1 MSIEDDAKKV
11 MVQRKH
17 ELHEETLTS
26 CIADLQDVLSKHTD
40 CNSLED
46 IFAHVKATSATVLF
60 LLQERKRDRDKRGS
74 DFTKPVNPIPTS
86 GNPDR

>member
-17 ELHEETLTS
+17 ELHEETLLN
-26 CIADLQDVLSKHTD
+26 CIAGLKDVLDMHTD
-40 CNSLED
+40 YSSQQD
-46 IFAHVKATSATVLF
+46 IFAHVRATSAAVLF

-74 DFTKPVNPIPTS
+74 DFRKPVAPLSPAGTDIK
-86 GNPDR
+86 

>member
-17 ELHEETLTS
+17 ELHEETLVS
-26 CIADLQDVLSKHTD
+26 CIADLQQVLENVTSYD
-40 CNSLED
+40 SPESL
-46 IFAHVKATSATVLF
+46 FAHVRATSAAVLF

-74 DFTKPVNPIPTS
+74 DYSRPVTTL
-86 GNPDR
+86 PDAIRDIK

>member
-17 ELHEETLTS
+17 ELHEETLTN
-26 CIADLQDVLSKHTD
+26 CMADLQEALSKHAEYK
-40 CNSLED
+40 SLED

-86 GNPDR
+86 GSPER

>member
-17 ELHEETLTS
+17 ELHEETLIN
-26 CIADLQDVLSKHTD
+26 CITDLQDVLGKHTD
-40 CNSLED
+40 RNSLED
-46 IFAHVKATSATVLF
+46 IFAHVKATSAAVLF

-74 DFTKPVNPIPTS
+74 DYAKPVNPLSPAGTDIK
-86 GNPDR
+86 

>member
-26 CIADLQDVLSKHTD
+26 CIAELQNVLSNHTD
-40 CNSLED
+40 YKSMED

-60 LLQERKRDRDKRGS
+60 LLQERKRDRDKRGG
-74 DFTKPVNPIPTS
+74 DFTKSVNPIRAS
-86 GNPDR
+86 DMNDR

>member
-17 ELHEETLTS
+17 ELHEETLIN
-26 CIADLQDVLSKHTD
+26 CMADLQEALTEHAEFKSM
-40 CNSLED
+40 ED

-74 DFTKPVNPIPTS
+74 DFSKPVNPLHSP
-86 GNPDR
+86 GMNER

>member
-17 ELHEETLTS
+17 ELHEETLS
-26 CIADLQDVLSKHTD
+26 NCIADLQDVLGSHTD
-40 CNSLED
+40 YSSQQD
-46 IFAHVKATSATVLF
+46 IFALVKATSAAVLF

-74 DFTKPVNPIPTS
+74 DFTKPVIPLS
-86 GNPDR
+86 PAGIDVK